1 MGNMSGDHGGTPL
14 ALLTTRICS
23 FSGGSA
29 VKVLLATDG
38 SEFSRAAVNACIDL
52 IKLGNV
58 KELEIVSVYEPQL
71 PMPAEPFAISAE
83 YYRKLDDLAEARAR
97 EAVEAAAD
105 VVREN
110 FPSNGP
116 EVRTSVQLGRAAQ
129 VIVDEA
135 EKGACDLVI
144 VGSHGRGFW
153 GRLTLG
159 SVSDTVVHHAPCSV
173 LVVRRTGSKEESR

>member
-1 MGNMSGDHGGTPL
+1 
-14 ALLTTRICS
+14 
-23 FSGGSA
+23 

-38 SEFSRAAVNACIDL
+38 SEFSRAAVDACLEL
-52 IKLGNV
+52 IKLGDV
-58 KELEIVSVYEPQL
+58 KELEILSVYEPQL

-97 EAVEAAAD
+97 EAVDNAAD
-105 VVREN
+105 AVRSS
-110 FPSNGP
+110 FPEGP
-116 EVRTSVQLGRAAQ
+116 ELRTSVQLGRAAQ

-135 EKGACDLVI
+135 EKMGCDLVI

-173 LVVRRTGSKEESR
+173 LVVRSNVSAGT